1 MREKS
6 LYKILID
13 TRNRDCRS
21 VSLFK
26 GDVVLAERVG
36 DIDIVPAIKDLLERA
51 KLRVSDISEFGPHP
65 GPGSFTGLKIGYT
78 VANILNWVNGRE
90 LSEVKIPDYGGE
102 PNISVGKK
110 QG

>member
-51 KLRVSDISEFGPHP
+51 KLRVSDISEFDPHS

-78 VANILNWVNGRE
+78 VANILNWINGRE